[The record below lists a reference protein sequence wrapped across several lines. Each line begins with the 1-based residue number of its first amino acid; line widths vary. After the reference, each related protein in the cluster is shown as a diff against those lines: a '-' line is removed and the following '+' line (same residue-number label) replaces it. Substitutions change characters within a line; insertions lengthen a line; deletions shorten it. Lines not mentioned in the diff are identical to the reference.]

1 MVEIKHEEASI
12 ILLKSSYILQKLVM
26 FYIALESRYLVQHVK
41 RERDRRDRDTQRE
54 TLKCHENIEGEHV
67 LFCCL
72 V

>member
-26 FYIALESRYLVQHVK
+26 FYIALESRYLVQYVK
-41 RERDRRDRDTQRE
+41 RETEETETHRE
-54 TLKCHENIEGEHV
+54 TLKCRENIEGEHV

-72 V
+72 A